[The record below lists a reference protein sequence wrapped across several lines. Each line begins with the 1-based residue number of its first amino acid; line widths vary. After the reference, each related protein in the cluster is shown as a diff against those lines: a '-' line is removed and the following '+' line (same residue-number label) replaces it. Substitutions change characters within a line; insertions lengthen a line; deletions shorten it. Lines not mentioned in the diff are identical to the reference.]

1 MAAWQSALDTAYKSE
16 PFRPRGVDLS
26 QNDSFIDE
34 VNEEIRRDRLFAAFK
49 KYGWIPALG
58 VILLVGGTSYIEW
71 RKARAEARAEV
82 FGDAIYD
89 ALSKEGA
96 ERSAA
101 LDSVATEGAGE
112 AAVLAL
118 MRSASGDAAALKGVQ
133 TAEGIEP
140 LYRDL
145 ATLKLLMM
153 NADNLDPEA
162 RKAAFEQLALPGAP
176 FRLIAQE
183 QIALIDVEAGNT
195 EAAIETFRQIAEDS
209 EATTGL
215 RRRANDMLTVL
226 GGLES

>member
-1 MAAWQSALDTAYKSE
+1 M
-16 PFRPRGVDLS
+16 DLS
-26 QNDSFIDE
+26 QSDSFIDE
-34 VNEEIRRDRLFAAFK
+34 VNEEVRRDKLFAAFR
-49 KYGWIPALG
+49 KYGWIAVVG
-58 VILLVGGTSYIEW
+58 VILLVGGTSFVEW

-101 LDSVATEGAGE
+101 LDAVPTEGANE

-118 MRSASGDAAALKGVQ
+118 MRSASGDVAALRAVQ
-133 TAEGIEP
+133 TAEGIDP

-145 ATLKLLMM
+145 ASLKLLMM
-153 NADNLDPEA
+153 NADDLGADD
-162 RKAAFEQLALPGAP
+162 RKAAFEQLAFPGAP

-183 QIALIDVEAGNT
+183 QIALIEVEAGDT
-195 EAAIETFRQIAEDS
+195 DGAIEIFRQIAEDS
-209 EATTGL
+209 EATNGL